1 MISNAMG
8 SPAFHAPD
16 LKKKIQLPVPVAS
29 VQSTAGSASLSPVLQ
44 RDQVQFSGAEKKV
57 SRGTKQEERETRNL
71 NTIIMYG
78 GGGLAV
84 GCLLGT
90 VAPGIGNFAGSIAGA
105 LVGLVWAAIKIGRR
119 EKNG

>member
-8 SPAFHAPD
+8 SPAFHATD

-29 VQSTAGSASLSPVLQ
+29 VHLTAGLASLRPVLQ

-71 NTIIMYG
+71 NTIIIYG
-78 GGGLAV
+78 GGGLAI

-119 EKNG
+119 EKN